1 VFDFLIARKYG
12 RKGRQ
17 VELVFRQLKAQIYW
31 PTTDQ
36 KVRGSNPCGRT
47 ISIVYLKLEFIL
59 KEIIIM
65 RNIIC

>member
-17 VELVFRQLKAQIYW
+17 AELVFRELKAQIYW

-47 ISIVYLKLEFIL
+47 RVHPNKKGEP
-59 KEIIIM
+59 
-65 RNIIC
+65 